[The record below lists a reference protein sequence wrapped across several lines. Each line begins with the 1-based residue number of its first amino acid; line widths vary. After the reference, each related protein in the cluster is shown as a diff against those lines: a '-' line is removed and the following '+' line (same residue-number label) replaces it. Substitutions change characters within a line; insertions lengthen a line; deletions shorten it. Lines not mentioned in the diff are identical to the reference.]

1 MKVIS
6 RPTTLFGLRYV
17 FSSSTSQTRLEF
29 VLTSHVPSSQFW
41 ELPETAEDISTLF
54 SQADI
59 RRTRDHSFANL
70 EALIRAVIGRLFHL
84 RDHPSFPDID
94 LAPERQLLNC
104 VRILTRLLP
113 FLYEVD
119 HLEQW
124 EDNFFWRRRE
134 SRSPPEGR
142 TGKDEVLF
150 DSKDDQGDPAEDVD
164 DRGRPLGEELVDS
177 LIDLLFYAGF
187 TVPRSATAKT
197 KITYAIWQSGVGC
210 HTSLP
215 TSKEFEKNRCE
226 LLRLLITIVSKSMYM
241 PARKFC
247 GGLSIPW
254 NHPLTSVDV
263 LPVKGTRAL
272 TYLVTCPD
280 KQVVLSVLCSL
291 LNTVRLGPQVWWFP
305 PHHLSADTS
314 PF

>member
-1 MKVIS
+1 MPPTRSSPSRRASSDCRTKVIS
-6 RPTTLFGLRYV
+6 RPTILFGLPYV
-17 FSSSTSQTRLEF
+17 FPSSTHPARLE
-29 VLTSHVPSSQFW
+29 TRTDASHVSPSSQFW
-41 ELPETAEDISTLF
+41 ELPETAEDILTLF

-84 RDHPSFPDID
+84 RDHPSFPDLD

-104 VRILTRLLP
+104 VRVLTRLLP

-119 HLEQW
+119 HLERW

-142 TGKDEVLF
+142 RTGNDEVLF
-150 DSKDDQGDPAEDVD
+150 DSKDDHSDSVEHVHDGE
-164 DRGRPLGEELVDS
+164 RPLGEELVDS

-187 TVPRSATAKT
+187 TVPGSATAKT

-226 LLRLLITIVSKSMYM
+226 LLRLLVTIVSKSMYM
-241 PARKFC
+241 PARKFDHPG
-247 GGLSIPW
+247 GGLSTP
-254 NHPLTSVDV
+254 VD
-263 LPVKGTRAL
+263 R
-272 TYLVTCPD
+272 C
-280 KQVVLSVLCSL
+280 
-291 LNTVRLGPQVWWFP
+291 
-305 PHHLSADTS
+305 
-314 PF
+314 